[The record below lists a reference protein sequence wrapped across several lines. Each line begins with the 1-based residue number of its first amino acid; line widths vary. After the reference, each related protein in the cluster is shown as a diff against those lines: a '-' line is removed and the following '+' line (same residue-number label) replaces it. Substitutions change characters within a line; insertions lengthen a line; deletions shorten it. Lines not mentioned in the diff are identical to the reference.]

1 MVMSMQNL
9 SKYEEEAIVHFAMG
23 NSKEARM
30 LRNNID
36 EYIRLTGLSRKQ
48 VYLRGIAMYIGANGD
63 NSNLVVQIA
72 NYLSGVGSRM
82 GRRPSPKKVI

>member
-1 MVMSMQNL
+1 MSV
-9 SKYEEEAIVHFAMG
+9 SKYEEEAIVHFALG

-30 LRNNID
+30 LRRNID

-48 VYLRGIAMYIGANGD
+48 VYLRGMATYIGANGD

-72 NYLSGVGSRM
+72 DYLSGVGSRL
-82 GRRPSPKKVI
+82 GRRPQPKKVEQVQ